1 MRNYN
6 VNRKNEYQSAL
17 RRHQCSRRLPLLF
30 ALAFSLLWM
39 VDSARVN
46 AAENTAAARSW
57 REQHEPQI
65 LREFVDLLSL
75 PNLASDSD
83 NIRRNT
89 AAIQKLLEQRGV
101 KTRLLETPGAP
112 PVVYGEIITPGATR
126 TVVFYAH
133 YDGQPLNPKEWATPP
148 WQPVLRQGLLDNNAQ
163 VVPLP
168 LGAGKIDPEWR
179 LYARS
184 ASDDKAP
191 IIALVTALDA
201 LHGSAI
207 ALHQNV
213 KFVFEGEEEA
223 GSPHLGK
230 ILEANKDLLRAD
242 VWLIC
247 DGPVHQTRRQLIV
260 FGARGVFDLE
270 ITVYGPRHELHS
282 GHYGNWVP
290 NPAMMLA
297 RLLASMK
304 DDEGRVLIDHYYDGI
319 EPLTAT
325 EERALAAAPDIDAAL
340 RDEFWIGHTD
350 GDGRRL
356 EEMLNYPSLN
366 VRGMASARVGAQ
378 ASNVIPSTAIATID
392 VRLVKGIDTETEATR
407 ILEHIRKQGY
417 YVVDHDPDKSVR
429 TDHARVAKVVVHPG
443 YDASRTS
450 MDLPI
455 SQLVIRTAEEAR
467 GPLVLLPTSGG
478 SVPLITINNILGSPT
493 IIVPIANHDNNQH
506 AANENI
512 RIQNLWDG
520 IDLMSALL
528 AMN

>member
-1 MRNYN
+1 MRIG
-6 VNRKNEYQSAL
+6 VLSSSLAL
-17 RRHQCSRRLPLLF
+17 LSLFCSTP
-30 ALAFSLLWM
+30 
-39 VDSARVN
+39 VN
-46 AAENTAAARSW
+46 AAQNAPAVAARSW
-57 REQHEPQI
+57 REQHEGQI
-65 LREFVDLLSL
+65 LREFVELLSL
-75 PNLASDSD
+75 PNLASDAE
-83 NIRRNT
+83 NIRHNT
-89 AAIQKLLEQRGV
+89 TAIQKMLEERGV
-101 KTRLLETPGAP
+101 KTRLLETPDAP

-133 YDGQPLNPKEWATPP
+133 YDGQPLNPKEWASPP

-163 VVPLP
+163 PVPVP
-168 LGAGKIDPEWR
+168 AEGSKIDPEWR

-201 LHGSAI
+201 LHSSGI

-270 ITVYGPRHELHS
+270 ITVYGPHHELHS

-297 RLLASMK
+297 HLLASMK
-304 DDEGRVLIDHYYDGI
+304 DDEGRVLIDHYYHGI
-319 EPLTAT
+319 EPLTTT
-325 EERALAAAPDIDAAL
+325 EKRALAAAPDIDATL

-350 GDGRRL
+350 GEGRRL
-356 EEMLNYPSLN
+356 EEVLNEPSLN

-392 VRLVKGIDTETEATR
+392 VRLVKGIDAQTEAAR

-417 YVVDHDPDKSVR
+417 YVVGHDPDKSTR
-429 TDHARVAKVVVHPG
+429 TNHAKVAKVVVNPG
-443 YDASRTS
+443 YNASRTS

-478 SVPLITINNILGSPT
+478 SVPLITINDILGSPT

-520 IDLMSALL
+520 IELMSALL
-528 AMN
+528 AMD